1 MFDISKYLEK
11 FRVMSQSR
19 DFLRNTVAE
28 SIKEICKFDID
39 PKKIEVK
46 SGIARINE
54 RPIMKTEIF
63 LKKPKIME
71 HIKIKTEKIYDII

>member
-19 DFLRNTVAE
+19 DFLRDTVAE
-28 SIKEICKFDID
+28 SIKEICKIEID

-54 RPIMKTEIF
+54 RPIIKTEVF
-63 LKKPKIME
+63 LKKQKIME
-71 HIKIKTEKIYDII
+71 YIKTKTEKIHDIL